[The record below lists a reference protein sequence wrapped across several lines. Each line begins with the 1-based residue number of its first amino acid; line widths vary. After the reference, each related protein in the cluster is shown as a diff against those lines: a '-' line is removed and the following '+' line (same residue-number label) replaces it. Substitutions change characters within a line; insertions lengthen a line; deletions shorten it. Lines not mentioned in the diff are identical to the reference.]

1 VFLTNYST
9 FLSKGKD
16 RRKYRSNFTNPY
28 FSLNRK
34 LTLTAGRKSYVVF
47 ILPGMIE
54 EQWRSQPENLVMLSK
69 YFRVHKP

>member
-16 RRKYRSNFTNPY
+16 RRKYRSNFTDPY
-28 FSLNRK
+28 FSLSRK
-34 LTLTAGRKSYVVF
+34 LTLTAARKSYVVF
-47 ILPGMIE
+47 FLPGMIE
-54 EQWRSQPENLVMLSK
+54 EQWQSQLENLVKLCK

>member
-16 RRKYRSNFTNPY
+16 RRKYRTNFPDSY

-34 LTLTAGRKSYVVF
+34 LTITAAMRSYVAF
-47 ILPGMIE
+47 FLAGMIE
-54 EQWRSQPENLVMLSK
+54 E
-69 YFRVHKP
+69 FI